1 MGGRAGATAVLVGV
15 PQSDL
20 TAAPAGTPLDAGVS
34 LALARERSA
43 TLAAVTYDLRFH
55 VPADTTHPVR
65 GEVSIGF
72 NLTTP
77 SRVILDFAHPAVRL
91 RGVMAGTHLV
101 DTGRVQDHIVIDA
114 GHTVVGRNVVRC
126 AFIAGDEVLHRRG
139 DLLYTLFVPAR
150 AHTAF
155 PCFDQPDLKAR
166 VTLTLDLPAGWEALA
181 NGQEVERQETG
192 DRVVMHFAETPP
204 ISTYLM
210 AFGAGPL
217 RVESLAASGRT
228 FRVLHQE
235 SDAALVA
242 ANLADVAALHLKAL
256 AWLESYTGIPY
267 PFGKL
272 DMLLVPSFEFGGME
286 HPGAVFYQQTSLLLP
301 ASATDEER
309 RTRAHL
315 IAHETAH
322 LWFGDLVTMPW
333 FDDVWLKEVFA
344 NLMAEKILA
353 EDWPDDASA
362 LRFYLAHYP
371 AAYDIDRTGGAHPI
385 RQHLENLDRAG
396 DLYGPIVYQKS
407 PIAFR
412 ELESRMGAELFRD
425 AVRQYLGRWKWET
438 ASWPDLL
445 ACCEAASGEPLGAWS
460 RQWFDTAG
468 RPAIAPVNGRW
479 RATSFG
485 HVRLDADTRTRL
497 LDHIDETREGDAR
510 AASWL
515 ALWESVSDGV
525 LEPDAYLKAVLR
537 SLGAESE
544 PPLVAHLL
552 GSLRRVFWR
561 WLRPDGRAAAAR
573 AVEQACREG
582 LAGSAGAPHARMWL
596 TAVRDLTTTPET
608 VAWLRAVW
616 SGQER
621 TTAGA
626 LSEPD
631 QIAIAETLAVLDG
644 EHAETVLHE
653 QLARIVDPERR
664 ARLEY
669 LRPALSSSPA
679 SREAMLTRLRSAE
692 LRRPESWALDAVA
705 YLHHPVR
712 EVHAVLLLR
721 PSLELLPDVHRTGD
735 IFLPRRWAHAT
746 LRGHSSRAAAEAVQA
761 CLGTLP
767 LSSHLRRLVLEA
779 ADDLLRVTGERRAD
793 APRRATF
800 VEP

>member
-1 MGGRAGATAVLVGV
+1 MGLPQDDLTTASAGA
-15 PQSDL
+15 
-20 TAAPAGTPLDAGVS
+20 PLDPGVS

-114 GHTVVGRNVVRC
+114 GHTIVGRNVVRC
-126 AFIAGDEVLHRRG
+126 AFIAGDEALHRRG

-166 VTLTLDLPAGWEALA
+166 VTLTLDLPARWEALA

-267 PFGKL
+267 PFGKF
-272 DMLLVPSFEFGGME
+272 DMLLVPSFQFGGME
-286 HPGAVFYQQTSLLLP
+286 HPGAVFYQQSSLLLSP
-301 ASATDEER
+301 SATDEER
-309 RTRAHL
+309 RNRAHL

-322 LWFGDLVTMPW
+322 MWFGDLVTMPW
-333 FDDVWLKEVFA
+333 FNDVWLKEVFA

-353 EDWPDDASA
+353 VDWRDGGAA

-371 AAYDIDRTGGAHPI
+371 AACDVDRTGGAHPI

-412 ELESRMGAELFRD
+412 ELESRMGAVALRD
-425 AVRQYLGRWKWET
+425 AVRQ
-438 ASWPDLL
+438 
-445 ACCEAASGEPLGAWS
+445 
-460 RQWFDTAG
+460 
-468 RPAIAPVNGRW
+468 
-479 RATSFG
+479 
-485 HVRLDADTRTRL
+485 
-497 LDHIDETREGDAR
+497 
-510 AASWL
+510 
-515 ALWESVSDGV
+515 
-525 LEPDAYLKAVLR
+525 
-537 SLGAESE
+537 
-544 PPLVAHLL
+544 
-552 GSLRRVFWR
+552 
-561 WLRPDGRAAAAR
+561 
-573 AVEQACREG
+573 
-582 LAGSAGAPHARMWL
+582 
-596 TAVRDLTTTPET
+596 
-608 VAWLRAVW
+608 
-616 SGQER
+616 
-621 TTAGA
+621 
-626 LSEPD
+626 
-631 QIAIAETLAVLDG
+631 
-644 EHAETVLHE
+644 
-653 QLARIVDPERR
+653 
-664 ARLEY
+664 
-669 LRPALSSSPA
+669 
-679 SREAMLTRLRSAE
+679 
-692 LRRPESWALDAVA
+692 
-705 YLHHPVR
+705 
-712 EVHAVLLLR
+712 
-721 PSLELLPDVHRTGD
+721 
-735 IFLPRRWAHAT
+735 
-746 LRGHSSRAAAEAVQA
+746 
-761 CLGTLP
+761 
-767 LSSHLRRLVLEA
+767 
-779 ADDLLRVTGERRAD
+779 
-793 APRRATF
+793 
-800 VEP
+800 